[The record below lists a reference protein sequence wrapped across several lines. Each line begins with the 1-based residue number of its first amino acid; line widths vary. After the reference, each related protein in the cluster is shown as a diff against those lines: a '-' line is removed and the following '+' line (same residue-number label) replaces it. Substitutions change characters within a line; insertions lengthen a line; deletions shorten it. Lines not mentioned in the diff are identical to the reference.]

1 MKLAYVEA
9 PEVRRSIEKDPGKV
23 KGDLGDDVAN
33 TQALKVVSVITEWL
47 FDGFPWVKF
56 LDLCVEL
63 VELSLTFLYILH
75 DSELLY
81 DAT

>member
-33 TQALKVVSVITEWL
+33 SQVLKVVSVVTE
-47 FDGFPWVKF
+47 
-56 LDLCVEL
+56 
-63 VELSLTFLYILH
+63 
-75 DSELLY
+75 
-81 DAT
+81 